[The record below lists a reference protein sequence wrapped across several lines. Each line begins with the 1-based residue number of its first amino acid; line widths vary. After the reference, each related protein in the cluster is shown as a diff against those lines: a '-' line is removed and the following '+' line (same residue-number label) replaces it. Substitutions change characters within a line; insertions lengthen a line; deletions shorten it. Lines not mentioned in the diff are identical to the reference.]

1 MDGLPAG
8 APASALLP
16 CVGSEPGVWA
26 LSGARALRC
35 TRTQSIQKN
44 IEKHAENAHVQ
55 HASTANQKMTKSEA
69 ARFVAAGERAA
80 GLAAVQNAEDA
91 LLERPIVASHN

>member
-1 MDGLPAG
+1 M
-8 APASALLP
+8 
-16 CVGSEPGVWA
+16 GSERSACPEVHA
-26 LSGARALRC
+26 DTVFNFFL
-35 TRTQSIQKN
+35 
-44 IEKHAENAHVQ
+44 EKHAENAHVQ